1 MNKQLRTMLII
12 FGSVF
17 ILWLIIILPGRIE
30 YWNSEDYQYDKKCV
44 ELEKQLKETYG
55 DYLGEMEVRFSTEEN
70 LLRVSF
76 YERSYYFDQAY
87 FCKRSVE
94 EYISSNKDFFVNDLE
109 STVQVQSL
117 NNPYMDYDIE
127 MYYYKGKAGN
137 GVVLDELVYNTD
149 AYFIWKAV
157 DTVTDIKT
165 LTVRSYGDVTSALE
179 VIAQSPQLEKV
190 RFAEKYRQPDEKQL
204 EELRNAVGESCII
217 ELYNENNE

>member
-55 DYLGEMEVRFSTEEN
+55 DYLGEIDVRFSTEEN

>member
-30 YWNSEDYQYDKKCV
+30 YRNSEDYQYDKKCV

-55 DYLGEMEVRFSTEEN
+55 DYLGEMDVRFSTEEN

-127 MYYYKGKAGN
+127 MYYYTGKAGN